1 MKDLYSK
8 GFKEN
13 QKLGL
18 NQNVGSGLSRWREQS
33 IALPACVHSSGTVIE
48 NTTKL
53 IGRKYKI
60 RVLKLMNA
68 LPTGPVLLS

>member
-1 MKDLYSK
+1 MKELYSK

-18 NQNVGSGLSRWREQS
+18 NQNVGSGLSRWRERNT
-33 IALPACVHSSGTVIE
+33 ALPACVHSSGTVIE

-53 IGRKYKI
+53 MGRKYKI
-60 RVLKLMNA
+60 
-68 LPTGPVLLS
+68 